1 MLHESDL
8 TYKIRGCIFEVA
20 NTLGH
25 GFLEQIY
32 EHALA
37 IELEAQGL
45 AYKRQH
51 PIQVFY
57 KETLIGNYIADIVV
71 EDLVL
76 LELKA
81 CSSLLPQHEAQ
92 LLNYLRAT
100 GIRVGLLINFGQPKV
115 EIKRFVFGHV

>member
-1 MLHESDL
+1 MLQKADL

-25 GFLEQIY
+25 GFLEQVY

-37 IELEAQGL
+37 IEFEMQGL

-57 KETLIGNYIADIVV
+57 KGRLAGNYIADFLV

-81 CSSLLPQHEAQ
+81 CSALLPQHEAQ

-100 GIRVGLLINFGQPKV
+100 GIEVGLLVNFGQSKV
-115 EIKRFVFGHV
+115 EIKRFVFSHV